1 MCTLYNGVPYGPASI
16 QLIHPE
22 YGKDNFYSFEGVGLF
37 ADGKLQGPFTCM
49 TGSGDG
55 YSWRNMQNGRPADGD
70 FGTEFY
76 SKGVGLYVNS
86 LTKMSDV
93 SGWQYYSGQY

>member
-16 QLIHPE
+16 QLIHPK
-22 YGKDNFYSFEGVGLF
+22 GKDYGSSFEGVGLF

-49 TGSGDG
+49 RGDG
-55 YSWRNMQNGRPADGD
+55 ISMSFRKMQNGRPADGD

-76 SKGVGLYVNS
+76 PEGDTEYVNS
-86 LTKMSDV
+86 LTEMSDV
-93 SGWQYYSGQY
+93 SGWQYYSGQF

>member
-16 QLIHPE
+16 QLILSE
-22 YGKDNFYSFEGVGLF
+22 GKDHWCSFEGVGLF

-49 TGSGDG
+49 TGKGVG
-55 YSWRNMQNGRPADGD
+55 HSWRTMQNGRPADGD

-76 SKGVGLYVNS
+76 PEGYTLHVNS
-86 LTKMSDV
+86 LTEMSDV
-93 SGWQYYSGQY
+93 SGWQGYSGQW